1 MEFEQVTIP
10 ATEPETLAAWYE
22 RFSVDADHADTA
34 GGSTPQVQLGETTL
48 RMTSADTAPPAHL
61 AVRLAVEADQAA
73 DWLADRATILPVDGR
88 PSRWFE
94 FLEATAIY
102 FDDPEQN
109 VLEGLCYADDQ
120 HRDTDSEGVIDGL
133 TEIGIPA
140 PDPLA
145 LVEWFEQT
153 VGLSAW
159 GTPSETFAWVGT
171 RTARFVVIPVGQTWY
186 PTDREAALLPLS
198 ATVIDDSAVRGRHRH
213 PRLPCEIRIRHS

>member
-48 RMTSADTAPPAHL
+48 RMTGADTAPPAHL
-61 AVRLAVEADQAA
+61 AVRLAVEADQTV
-73 DWLADRATILPVDGR
+73 DWLSSRATILPIDGES
-88 PSRWFE
+88 SRWFE

-102 FDDPEQN
+102 FDDPEHN
-109 VLEGLCYADDQ
+109 VIEGLCYATES
-120 HRDTDSEGVIDGL
+120 HRNADSERVVDGL
-133 TEIGIPA
+133 TEVGIPA

-145 LVEWFEQT
+145 LVEWLETT

-186 PTDREAALLPLS
+186 PTDREAALFPLS

-213 PRLPCEIRIRHS
+213 PRLPYEIRIKHG